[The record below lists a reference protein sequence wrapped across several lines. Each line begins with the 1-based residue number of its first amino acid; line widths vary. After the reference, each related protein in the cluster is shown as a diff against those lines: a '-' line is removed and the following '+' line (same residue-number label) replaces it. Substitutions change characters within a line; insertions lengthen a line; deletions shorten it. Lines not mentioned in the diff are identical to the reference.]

1 MDISCKVYVGDLGKH
16 VSYHKLKDVFCA
28 YGRIKH
34 VWVARNPPGVVAC
47 IASSYKHVSVIC
59 FCFHLQT
66 KMCI

>member
-16 VSYHKLKDVFCA
+16 VSYHKLKDAFSP

-47 IASSYKHVSVIC
+47 IAVMFLLSPGDKDVYLI
-59 FCFHLQT
+59 
-66 KMCI
+66 IN